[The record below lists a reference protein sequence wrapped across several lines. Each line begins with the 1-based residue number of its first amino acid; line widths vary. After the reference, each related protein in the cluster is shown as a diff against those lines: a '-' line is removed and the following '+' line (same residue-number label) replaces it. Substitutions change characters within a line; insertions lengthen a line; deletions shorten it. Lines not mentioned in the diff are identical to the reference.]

1 MRCGVIGTGALGLGI
16 VGSLARNGFTVTVGD
31 RDARALA
38 EATSA
43 GGVAAASSR
52 ELAAASDA
60 LLLVLPDSPEIFEVA
75 DEIAGELAPGST
87 VLIISTVSPETPVE
101 LGRRLAP
108 RGVHVL
114 DCPISG
120 GPRRAASGDLA
131 VMVGG
136 DQAVFERVR
145 PVLDA
150 IGSRVVRIGP
160 LGHGQIAKLANN
172 LMGGV
177 IIEGIAEGL
186 AFAAK
191 AGADVQRVAE
201 AIGGGSGSSWILR
214 EWLPETLFARDYA
227 RRFSLDLMLK
237 DMGLI
242 GGLAASL
249 GVETPA
255 LEVAAERFRSAVA
268 AGHGGSDFSLVVPLT
283 AREAGAELPADMQ
296 HEE

>member
-1 MRCGVIGTGALGLGI
+1 MRCGVIGTGALGRGI
-16 VGSLARNGFTVTVGD
+16 VASLTRNGFAVTVHD
-31 RDARALA
+31 RDPAATAEAARA
-38 EATSA
+38 
-43 GGVAAASSR
+43 GGIVAASAS

-60 LLLVLPDSPEIFEVA
+60 LLLVLPDSPQIFEVI
-75 DEIAGELAPGST
+75 DEIAGDLAPGT
-87 VLIISTVSPETPVE
+87 VVLIISTVSPETPVE
-101 LGRRLAP
+101 LGRLLEP
-108 RGVHVL
+108 HGVQVL

-120 GPRRAASGDLA
+120 GPGRAETGDLA

-136 DQAVFERVR
+136 DEAVFERIG

-150 IGSRVVRIGP
+150 IGSRVVHIGS

-214 EWLPETLFARDYA
+214 EWIPETLFAGDYA
-227 RRFSLDLMLK
+227 RRFSLDLMCK
-237 DMGLI
+237 DMGI
-242 GGLAASL
+242 ISAMADDL
-249 GVETPA
+249 GVEVPA
-255 LEVAAERFRSAVA
+255 AEVARAAFERAVA
-268 AGHGGSDFSLVVPLT
+268 EGFGNDDFSRAIQLH
-283 AREAGAELPADMQ
+283 ARRAGTKVD
-296 HEE
+296 